1 MENRFRELLKS
12 KTVIFDGGMGTTLF
26 DHGVFINRC
35 FDQLNLTD
43 PKLVLRIHK
52 DFVAA
57 GAMVIETN
65 TFGANRF
72 KLASFDLSDKVRE
85 INMAGVALAR
95 EAAGDT
101 VLVAGAVGPLGVKIA
116 PLLEPDSDFTV
127 TDAFREQVEALVEAG
142 VDVIILETFA
152 DLEEITHA
160 IDTIKKV
167 SETRQTDIPIICSF
181 TVNQEGN
188 TVYGAKAEDIA
199 VHLERHGADVVGLN
213 CSVGPKPMLDTL
225 ERIRRVTHI
234 PLSVMPNAGLPT
246 QVEGRTIY
254 VCSPDYMA
262 NYARRFVSVGA
273 QVVGGCCGATPAH
286 IQAISASIRQMS
298 GEARSMIISAEAI
311 TEVEAAKP
319 EIPLASRSRLGAK
332 LAGGE
337 FVATVELTP
346 PQGWD
351 LKKIMVSS
359 QAVMDAGFDAINI
372 PDGPRA
378 SARMGPLAMAVVI
391 ERDVGMETLM
401 HYACRDRNL
410 VGMQAD
416 LLGAYALGL
425 KNILVVTGDPPIMG
439 DYPHA
444 TAVFDVDAIGLTKM
458 IRQLNTGLDLS
469 GRSIGQPTGFV
480 PLVGLNPTAVNQEKE
495 LKRLKLKV
503 AAGALGVITQPVFDA
518 DQLLSFLDRADPD
531 ARVPVLAGIWPLQ
544 SLRNAEFLANEMPGV
559 SVPDAVLSRMAQ
571 AHKAGTER
579 AEGLQIAIELMQK
592 VLPRVQGIQVAAPFG
607 RIKSAVAV
615 LEAAKTMI

>member
-1 MENRFRELLKS
+1 MKNRFRTLIEKQ
-12 KTVIFDGGMGTTLF
+12 TVIFDGGMGTTLF

-43 PKLVLRIHK
+43 PKLVTRVHR

-72 KLASFDLSDKVRE
+72 KLASFDLSGKVKE
-85 INMAGVALAR
+85 INLAGVRLAK
-95 EAAGDT
+95 EAAGDN
-101 VLVAGAVGPLGVKIA
+101 VLVAGAVGPLGVKIE
-116 PLLEPDSDFTV
+116 PLLEPDADFTV
-127 TDAFREQVEALVEAG
+127 TDAFVEQIDALVEGG
-142 VDVIILETFA
+142 VDVIILETFS
-152 DLEEITHA
+152 DLDEIRHA
-160 IDTIKKV
+160 MLAVKQV
-167 SETRQTDIPIICSF
+167 ASLRQLDVPMICSI

-188 TVYGAKAEDIA
+188 TVYGAKAEDLAIQ
-199 VHLERHGADVVGLN
+199 LERDGADVIGLN
-213 CSVGPKPMLDTL
+213 CSVGPKPMLDAL
-225 ERIRRVTHI
+225 ERIRRVTHV

-273 QVVGGCCGATPAH
+273 QVVGGCCGSTPTH

-298 GEARSMIISAEAI
+298 GEARSLIVSADTI
-311 TEVEAAKP
+311 VEVEEAKP
-319 EIPLASRSRLGAK
+319 EIPLAKRSNLGAR
-332 LAGGE
+332 LAAGE

-351 LKKIMVSS
+351 LKRILVSS
-359 QAVMDAGFDAINI
+359 QSVKDAGFDAINI

-378 SARMGPLAMAVVI
+378 SARMGPMAMAVVI
-391 ERDVGMETLM
+391 ERDVQIETVM

-425 KNILVVTGDPPIMG
+425 KNILVITGDPPIMG
-439 DYPHA
+439 DYPNA

-458 IRQLNTGLDLS
+458 IKKLNTGLDLS
-469 GRSIGQPTGFV
+469 GRSIGQPTGYV
-480 PLVGLNPTAVNQEKE
+480 PLVGLNPTAVNQQKE

-503 AAGALGVITQPVFDA
+503 DAGALGVITQPVFDA
-518 DQLLSFLDRADPD
+518 DQLLSFLDRVDPG

-559 SVPDAVLSRMAQ
+559 SVPEAVLARMAK
-571 AHKAGTER
+571 AHKDGDER
-579 AEGLQIAIELMQK
+579 QEGLQIAIELMEK

-615 LEAAKTMI
+615 LDAAKKMI

>member
-1 MENRFRELLKS
+1 MENRFRSLLK
-12 KTVIFDGGMGTTLF
+12 KQTVIFDGGMGTTLF

-35 FDQLNLTD
+35 FDQLNVTD
-43 PKLVLRIHK
+43 PKLILRIHK

-65 TFGANRF
+65 TFGANRY
-72 KLASFDLSDKVRE
+72 KLASFDLADKVRE
-85 INMAGVALAR
+85 INAAGVKLAL

-101 VLVAGAVGPLGVKIA
+101 VLVAGAVGPLGVKLE
-116 PLLEPDSDFTV
+116 PLLEADSEFSV
-127 TDAFREQVEALVEAG
+127 KDAFYEQIDALVEAG
-142 VDVIILETFA
+142 VHLIILETFS
-152 DLEEITHA
+152 DLEEIRYA
-160 IDTIKKV
+160 IDALKEV
-167 SETRQTDIPIICSF
+167 RNTRNIDIPVICSF

-188 TVYGAKAEDIA
+188 TKYGAKAEDVAIQ
-199 VHLERHGADVVGLN
+199 LERYGADVVGIN
-213 CSVGPKPMLDTL
+213 CSVGPKPMLDAL

-262 NYARRFVSVGA
+262 NYARRFVQVGA
-273 QVVGGCCGATPAH
+273 QVVGGCCGTTPHH
-286 IQAISASIRQMS
+286 IQSISSSIRQMS
-298 GEARSMIISAEAI
+298 GEARSLSVIIESIEEI
-311 TEVEAAKP
+311 EPAKP
-319 EIPLASRSRLGAK
+319 EIPLENRSRLGAK
-332 LAGGE
+332 LAAGE

-351 LKKIMVSS
+351 LKRILVSS
-359 QAVMDAGFDAINI
+359 QTVMDAGFDAINI

-391 ERDVGMETLM
+391 ERDVGIETVM

-425 KNILVVTGDPPIMG
+425 KNILVITGDPPIMG
-439 DYPHA
+439 DYPNA

-458 IRQLNTGLDLS
+458 IRRLNTGLDLS
-469 GRSIGQPTGFV
+469 GRSIGAPTGYV
-480 PLVGLNPTAVNQEKE
+480 PMVGLNPTAVNQEKE

-503 AAGALGVITQPVFDA
+503 EAGALCAITQPVFDA
-518 DQLLSFLDRADPD
+518 EQLLRFLDKVDP
-531 ARVPVLAGIWPLQ
+531 AANVPVLAGIWPLQ

-559 SVPDAVLSRMAQ
+559 SVPEAVLAKMTK
-571 AHKAGTER
+571 AHKDGVER
-579 AEGLQIAIELMQK
+579 AVGLEIAIELMEK
-592 VLPRVQGIQVAAPFG
+592 VLPRVQGIQVSAPFG

-615 LEAAKTMI
+615 LEAARKIG

>member
-1 MENRFRELLKS
+1 MKNRFRELLEKD
-12 KTVIFDGGMGTTLF
+12 TVIFDGGMGTTLF

-35 FDQLNLTD
+35 FDQLNITD
-43 PKLVLRIHK
+43 PRLVVRIHR
-52 DFVAA
+52 DFVTA

-72 KLASFDLSDKVRE
+72 KLASFDLSARVRD
-85 INMAGVALAR
+85 INIAGVQLAK
-95 EAAGDT
+95 EAAGEH
-101 VLVAGAVGPLGVKIA
+101 VLVAGAVGPLGVKLE

-127 TDAFREQVEALVEAG
+127 SDAFHEQIDALVEAG

-152 DLEEITHA
+152 DLDEIKHA
-160 IDTIKKV
+160 IEAMKAV
-167 SETRQTDIPIICSF
+167 CACRQVDVPLICSF

-188 TVYGAKAEDIA
+188 TIYGAKAEDLAIQ
-199 VHLERHGADVVGLN
+199 LERLGADVIGLN
-213 CSVGPKPMLDTL
+213 CSVGPKPMLDAL
-225 ERIRRVTHI
+225 ERIRRVTSI

-273 QVVGGCCGATPAH
+273 RVVGGCCGATPAH
-286 IQAISASIRQMS
+286 IQAISSSIRQMS
-298 GEARSMIISAEAI
+298 GEARSLVVATEAVI
-311 TEVEAAKP
+311 EVDEARP
-319 EIPLASRSRLGAK
+319 EIPLTERSRLGAK
-332 LAGGE
+332 LAAGE

-351 LKKIMVSS
+351 LKRILVSS
-359 QAVMDAGFDAINI
+359 QTVMETGFDAINI

-391 ERDVGMETLM
+391 ERDVGIETVM

-439 DYPHA
+439 DYPNA

-458 IRQLNTGLDLS
+458 IKQLNSGLDLS
-469 GRSIGQPTGFV
+469 GRSIGQPTGYV
-480 PLVGLNPTAVNQEKE
+480 PMVGLNPTAVNQEKE
-495 LKRLKLKV
+495 LKRLRLKV
-503 AAGALGVITQPVFDA
+503 TAGAEAIITQPVFDA
-518 DQLLSFLDRADPD
+518 EQLLRFLERIDSDT
-531 ARVPVLAGIWPLQ
+531 RVPVLAGIWPLQ

-559 SVPDAVLSRMAQ
+559 SVPDEVLSRMAK
-571 AHKAGTER
+571 AHREGNER
-579 AEGLQIAIELMQK
+579 AEGLAIAIDLMEK
-592 VLPRVQGIQVAAPFG
+592 ILPSVQGIQVAAPFG

-615 LEAAKTMI
+615 LDAARKML

>member
-1 MENRFRELLKS
+1 MKNRFRELLEKD
-12 KTVIFDGGMGTTLF
+12 TVIFDGGMGTTLF

-35 FDQLNLTD
+35 FDQLNITD
-43 PKLVLRIHK
+43 PRLVVRIHK
-52 DFVAA
+52 DFVTA

-72 KLASFDLSDKVRE
+72 KLASFDLSTRVRD
-85 INMAGVALAR
+85 INIAGVQLAR
-95 EAAGDT
+95 EAAGDH
-101 VLVAGAVGPLGVKIA
+101 VLVAGAVGPLGVKLE

-127 TDAFREQVEALVEAG
+127 SDAFYEQIDALVEAG

-152 DLEEITHA
+152 DLDEIKHA
-160 IDTIKKV
+160 IEAMKAVCTC
-167 SETRQTDIPIICSF
+167 RQVDVPLICSF

-188 TVYGAKAEDIA
+188 TIYGAKAEDLAIQ
-199 VHLERHGADVVGLN
+199 LERLGADVIGLN
-213 CSVGPKPMLDTL
+213 CSVGPKPMLDAL
-225 ERIRRVTHI
+225 ERIRRVTSI

-273 QVVGGCCGATPAH
+273 RVVGGCCGATPAH
-286 IQAISASIRQMS
+286 IQAISSSIRQMS
-298 GEARSMIISAEAI
+298 GEARSLVVATGGVI
-311 TEVEAAKP
+311 EVDEAKP
-319 EIPLASRSRLGAK
+319 EIPLGERSRLGAR
-332 LAGGE
+332 LAAGE

-351 LKKIMVSS
+351 LKRILVSS
-359 QAVMDAGFDAINI
+359 QTVMETGFDAINI

-391 ERDVGMETLM
+391 ERDVGIETVM

-439 DYPHA
+439 DYPNA

-458 IRQLNTGLDLS
+458 IKQLNSGLDLS
-469 GRSIGQPTGFV
+469 GRSIGQPTGYV
-480 PLVGLNPTAVNQEKE
+480 PMVGLNPTAVNQEKE
-495 LKRLKLKV
+495 LKRLRLKV
-503 AAGALGVITQPVFDA
+503 TAGAEAIITQPVFDA
-518 DQLLSFLDRADPD
+518 EQLLRFLERIDKDT
-531 ARVPVLAGIWPLQ
+531 RVPVLAGIWPLQ

-559 SVPDAVLSRMAQ
+559 SVPDEVLARMAK
-571 AHKAGTER
+571 AHREGNER
-579 AEGLQIAIELMQK
+579 EEGLAIAIDLMEK
-592 VLPRVQGIQVAAPFG
+592 ILPSVQGIQVAAPFG

-615 LEAAKTMI
+615 LDAARKML